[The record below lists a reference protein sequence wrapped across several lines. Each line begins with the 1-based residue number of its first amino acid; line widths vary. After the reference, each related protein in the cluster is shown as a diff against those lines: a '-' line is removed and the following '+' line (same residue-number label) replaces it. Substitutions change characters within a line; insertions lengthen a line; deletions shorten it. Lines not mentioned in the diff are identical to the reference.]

1 MQLSI
6 KTRSIQIKLVYYSLI
21 YLYSFYL
28 NSFRSYTLTL
38 LILLY
43 QFSSY
48 SEQSKY
54 ELQDDIIKVIQTPQ
68 ITPVKVLHKMI
79 TYIILLLFKTIIDAN
94 LIFIIIIINLLSNY
108 LKNSYIYLEKRKCI
122 IKKYFNEKYGP

>member
-1 MQLSI
+1 M
-6 KTRSIQIKLVYYSLI
+6 RSIQIKLVYYSLI

-79 TYIILLLFKTIIDAN
+79 TYIILLLFKTIIDDN
-94 LIFIIIIINLLSNY
+94 LIFIIVIINILSNY
-108 LKNSYIYLEKRKCI
+108 LTNSYL
-122 IKKYFNEKYGP
+122 